1 MQLETRTWG
10 GGEGQSNLSGALR
23 EVSLLSSCAA
33 CRGGGSMLR
42 VRIVTWSTW
51 ALLVGSS
58 CMHTACNELHLMH
71 HNPRL
76 LCHSGKAS
84 IAIRCYETQEA
95 LL

>member
-1 MQLETRTWG
+1 M
-10 GGEGQSNLSGALR
+10 GQSNLRGALR

-58 CMHTACNELHLMH
+58 CMRTACNEQDLVQCHL
-71 HNPRL
+71 RL
-76 LCHSGKAS
+76 L
-84 IAIRCYETQEA
+84 
-95 LL
+95 